1 MKRILLF
8 LMLTSL
14 PIYLFGQTAFYEAQ
28 YLAKTDNPTIQVI
41 LSANPQIKLSK
52 YEQKVLEAYS
62 NFLDQPFGSNIG
74 KLDIKA
80 LGSAIQKY
88 NAFLENER
96 QQDLATL
103 QGGFRKDDY
112 VATAFL
118 PLISS
123 IAGGSFSMGPD
134 QQTKIIDGIT
144 KYYAEEFRKAQ
155 LLTYMQTFKSTIGK
169 YGEMQVLF
177 PQTYSKLLSADPS
190 KFPDLGNEYKDIF
203 NSDLRM
209 IPEHLIKHIDNHTAK
224 SNEKLEKTLK
234 WLKEANLYKIK
245 ASNYY
250 QSFKFSADVGQK
262 LINNYHPVDL
272 FNFLDDRYY
281 SPNLI
286 LSNSKTSEK
295 IILALH
301 GLNLLQKNLLDTTKR
316 ETSTFKNAW
325 INLQTLQ
332 ALDTKEEWTYFAGLL
347 YQQDKA
353 FFNKFIWQAT
363 NVSLQNITDEQVNI
377 LKRRVYT
384 ILTALVELQDFRSNL
399 KDDNLRENFST
410 YMDLV
415 NKAMLSAN
423 YFTEKEFPIED
434 YSRFIKIA
442 GYTMNVYDN
451 ARKKDYN
458 NTFYYTLEIL
468 NELMGENGSYSE
480 ITNQIEQYSSFMTE
494 VINTKNSDEVKECIK
509 KYVAPPTS
517 FMQKRELKWTLSIT
531 GQPGYFVGVETLS
544 REGQKP
550 AFVSGITL
558 PMGFEF
564 TFKTKCNNSIG
575 IFAQLID
582 IGAVLNFRVD
592 DQTSTLPDK
601 IEFKQIFSPGGLIN
615 YGFRNSPLTIGLGYQ
630 YSPQLRKVTENGN
643 ELFPNGDRFLL
654 RVTWDIPF
662 INIAK
667 SKSR

>member
-1 MKRILLF
+1 
-8 LMLTSL
+8 MLTSL
-14 PIYLFGQTAFYEAQ
+14 PICLLGQTAFYEAQ
-28 YLAKTDNPTIQVI
+28 YLAKTDKATIQVI
-41 LSANPQIKLSK
+41 INENSQINLSK

-62 NFLDQPFGSNIG
+62 NFLNQPFGGNIG

-80 LGSAIQKY
+80 LGSAIEKY
-88 NAFLENER
+88 NAFLENKR
-96 QQDLATL
+96 QQELATL
-103 QGGFRKDDY
+103 QGGFKKDDY
-112 VATAFL
+112 VAAAFL

-190 KFPDLGNEYKDIF
+190 RFPDLGNEYKDIF
-203 NSDLRM
+203 NSDLKM

-224 SNEKLEKTLK
+224 GNEKLEKSLQ
-234 WLKEANLYKIK
+234 WLKEANLKKIK
-245 ASNYY
+245 ASKYY

-272 FNFLDDRYY
+272 FNFLDDKYY
-281 SPNLI
+281 SSDLI
-286 LSNSKTSEK
+286 LSSSKASEK
-295 IILALH
+295 IVLALH
-301 GLNLLQKNLLDTTKR
+301 GLNLLQRNLLDTTKR
-316 ETSTFKNAW
+316 ETTAFKNAW

-353 FFNKFIWQAT
+353 FFNKFIWQTT
-363 NVSLQNITDEQVNI
+363 NVSLQNITDEQIKI
-377 LKRRVYT
+377 LKKRVYT

-423 YFTEKEFPIED
+423 YFTEQEFTTEN
-434 YSRFIKIA
+434 YSKFNKLA

-468 NELMGENGSYSE
+468 NELMGENDSYNE

-531 GQPGYFVGVETLS
+531 GQPGYFVGAETLS
-544 REGQKP
+544 SKGQKT

-564 TFKTKCNNSIG
+564 TFKTKGNNSIG
-575 IFAQLID
+575 LFAQLID

-601 IEFKQIFSPGGLIN
+601 IEFKQIFSPGIIGN
-615 YGFRNSPLTIGLGYQ
+615 YGFKNSPITIGLGYQ
-630 YSPQLRKVTENGN
+630 YSPQLRKVTEDGN